1 MWGILMPDEAY
12 EKFSNCLTDAGDVF
26 TARSLMFIEEQ
37 QEKEVMPVV
46 LSKDFVLP
54 RRKEGTG
61 EGGVR
66 SL

>member
-1 MWGILMPDEAY
+1 M
-12 EKFSNCLTDAGDVF
+12 SNSLTDAGDVF

-46 LSKDFVLP
+46 LSMDFVLP
-54 RRKEGTG
+54 RRKEWSG
-61 EGGVR
+61 EGSVR

>member
-1 MWGILMPDEAY
+1 MPDEAY
-12 EKFSNCLTDAGDVF
+12 EKFSNSLTDASDVF

-46 LSKDFVLP
+46 LSMDFVLP
-54 RRKEGTG
+54 RRKEWSG